1 MAAFPVLSEAAYVD
15 YLGHLQHRGANAT
28 THLALIRYPVQAAPM
43 ASVVKYMPAD
53 GLKAC
58 NEALAWLFLRAA
70 GVRTP
75 PYAALIVL
83 SEAKARRVL
92 GRRTRLPDCLISS
105 GMVLAWAAQ
114 QQPALSIRALF
125 KGAAADDRWLKALCT
140 FEGAALAAFDEAFL
154 NMDRNTG
161 NVLYASPE
169 QFLAI
174 DHEQLFGLHDWVQS
188 APRSTTISSDS
199 LRTLRAGAAQRRIST
214 QQHDTALSRMV
225 AAAQR
230 HGAALQACQAQMTA
244 LLLQLYPDRGAAVA
258 AGVLSFAAERTLE
271 HWMSERLG
279 VVG

>member
-1 MAAFPVLSEAAYVD
+1 MAAFPVLNEAAYVD
-15 YLGHLQHRGANAT
+15 FLGHLRHRGANAT

-43 ASVVKYMPAD
+43 ASIVKYMPAD

-75 PYAALIVL
+75 PHAALLVL

-92 GRRTRLPDCLISS
+92 GRRAPLPECLVSS
-105 GMVLAWAAQ
+105 GMVLAWASQ
-114 QQPALSIRALF
+114 QQPAISIRALF
-125 KGAAADDRWLKALCT
+125 QGTAADDRWLKALCT
-140 FEGAALAAFDEAFL
+140 FEGAAVAAFDEAFL

-169 QFLAI
+169 QFFAI

-188 APRSTTISSDS
+188 APRSSTINSDS
-199 LRTLRAGAAQRRIST
+199 LRTLSAGAAQRRITT
-214 QQHDTALSRMV
+214 QQHENALSRMV

-230 HGAALQACQAQMTA
+230 HGPALRACQGQMID
-244 LLLQLYPDRGAAVA
+244 LLIQLYPARGADVA